1 MFPPDLSRISY
12 ISMCCGK
19 VPFYSTQLH
28 YQFLVLIIS
37 LMVNCQILNAQ
48 ASQRYSVVSSKLSFI
63 SEANLETI
71 KANSVTMNGII
82 DPITRSLAFK
92 VSNTSLSGFNTE
104 LQKDH
109 FNENYLESD
118 LFPYCTFSGKI
129 IDEVDFKVD
138 GSFQVR
144 VKGVLTIRGIG
155 KERIIKGFIYVKGD
169 EIFIS
174 TDFWVPLSDYNIR
187 IPRLV
192 QQKIAPDIHVFVE
205 AKMKRDNK

>member
-1 MFPPDLSRISY
+1 
-12 ISMCCGK
+12 
-19 VPFYSTQLH
+19 
-28 YQFLVLIIS
+28 
-37 LMVNCQILNAQ
+37 MVNCQILNAQ